1 MSKLEWIKV
10 DDFFD
15 KITKIDEKAIKEV
28 IEAIESKKDEPYDFN
43 YVLWTLENPENWYIH
58 EGDLTLDKSFA
69 SEYRLIVKG
78 NLTINGVYDDVP
90 SSYTGN
96 VIVFGDMEADHI
108 YSQGTLTVFGNIK
121 AKGLIYNYYN
131 DCVFECNGKI
141 DCKAFYVDDKQAI
154 FNYNLLTT
162 EFERDFEG
170 LVTGPK
176 ITDFF
181 VDEIIDKEEDD
192 EEFYTIDVDNL
203 LEHLCNGK
211 EIFKM

>member
-15 KITKIDEKAIKEV
+15 KITKIDEKAINEV
-28 IEAIESKKDEPYDFN
+28 IEAIKSKKDEPYDFN
-43 YVLWTLENPENWYIH
+43 YVLRTLENSENWYIH
-58 EGDLTLDKSFA
+58 EGNLTLDKSFA
-69 SEYRLIVKG
+69 SEYGLIIKG

-108 YSQGTLTVFGNIK
+108 HSQGTLTVFGNIK
-121 AKGLIYNYYN
+121 AKGLIYNCYPN
-131 DCVFECNGKI
+131 CVFECIGKI
-141 DCKAFYVDDKQAI
+141 DCKAFYVDEKDVI
-154 FNYNLLTT
+154 WNDNLLTT
-162 EFERDFEG
+162 EFERDFWGE
-170 LVTGPK
+170 VTGPK

-192 EEFYTIDVDNL
+192 EEFYTIDLDNL
-203 LEHLCNGK
+203 LDHLYNGK